1 MSELTFFFEDNA
13 LAKTVFRSDKQVR
26 VAFRGRFSSSNSGTF
41 PWSDGVKALSL
52 LAIGASL
59 DPNFELKGKPGSS
72 LWLAIRRGRTWVF
85 DIFGGSNPPIRM
97 TNDAIRLQEG
107 VVVNIVVNN
116 CNPTNSDLHNL
127 WSLINGKPIQI
138 RYFRSMDTAISNS
151 KEHLYNPWDDVG
163 LSQMLVQEFLGEM
176 NQGLFRTPLFSNQSS
191 LLAEV
196 QSVSTNAYLMK
207 IGGRGFNPVHRSEIE
222 LGSNP
227 VACFSETS
235 FFKETKP
242 FVLGVGPGGITT
254 IAIAKYMKKFLGYPI
269 EVNYHFPNSQ
279 DITKSVIKGEFDP
292 AMAEGVVLSQ
302 TCTSRLSNSKCA
314 YKPFMLVPGTTNML
328 LSTKSIEKRDIS
340 GSFSFLT
347 DQESAA
353 TLIFHDLVV
362 SGYFK
367 KDLIEPIY
375 FEPGNTLSKEI
386 DFSILW
392 WPYYRFNELLGKAK
406 RVPSF
411 KDSFCHFSVYMFVHE
426 QLIAGVRP
434 NLDVVCEKKL
444 CGNSVL

>member
-1 MSELTFFFEDNA
+1 
-13 LAKTVFRSDKQVR
+13 
-26 VAFRGRFSSSNSGTF
+26 
-41 PWSDGVKALSL
+41 
-52 LAIGASL
+52 
-59 DPNFELKGKPGSS
+59 
-72 LWLAIRRGRTWVF
+72 
-85 DIFGGSNPPIRM
+85 
-97 TNDAIRLQEG
+97 
-107 VVVNIVVNN
+107 
-116 CNPTNSDLHNL
+116 
-127 WSLINGKPIQI
+127 
-138 RYFRSMDTAISNS
+138 
-151 KEHLYNPWDDVG
+151 
-163 LSQMLVQEFLGEM
+163 
-176 NQGLFRTPLFSNQSS
+176 
-191 LLAEV
+191 
-196 QSVSTNAYLMK
+196 MK
-207 IGGRGFNPVHRSEIE
+207 IGGRGFSPVHRSEIE

-340 GSFSFLT
+340 GSLSFLT

-426 QLIAGVRP
+426 QLLADTKRATLLSKAFKKAWLNLRLNPDILNEIVADMVADRDYMSFLYLCNGVNDPITLKNLSLSSSKRP
-434 NLDVVCEKKL
+434 LTVSEENL
-444 CGNSVL
+444 